1 MDNRISLRIPPAD
14 LQSARQKLEEA
25 LALLKPHL
33 EALTPGEIQ
42 ELFKVG
48 EKGSAFLEKA
58 VGNSHTNPEFAPH
71 HLDLAEMQTDYEGA
85 EELVP
90 LSNFSQQL
98 TDMLVSTVMLS
109 KSEAAVAALTYY
121 NAVKQAAHD
130 GVPGAQTIYEDLQK
144 RFPGRP
150 KKKVTGA
157 A

>member
-1 MDNRISLRIPPAD
+1 MDNRISLRIPPAEF
-14 LQSARQKLEEA
+14 QSARQKLEEA

-33 EALTPGEIQ
+33 ESLTPGEIQ

-58 VGNSHTNPEFAPH
+58 VGYSHTNPELAPR
-71 HLDLAEMQTDYEGA
+71 HLDLAEMQADYEGA
-85 EELVP
+85 EALVP
-90 LSNFSQQL
+90 LSNISQQL

-109 KSEAAVAALTYY
+109 KSEAAVAALAYY

-150 KKKVTGA
+150 KKKPSGSA
-157 A
+157 